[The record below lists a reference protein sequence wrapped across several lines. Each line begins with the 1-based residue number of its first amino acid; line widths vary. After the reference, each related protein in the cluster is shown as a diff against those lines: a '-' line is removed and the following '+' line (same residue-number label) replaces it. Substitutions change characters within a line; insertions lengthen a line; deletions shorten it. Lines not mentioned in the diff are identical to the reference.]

1 MKTLSRAILICA
13 VLTFLASG
21 TGLAAK
27 WNAKLGHD
35 QPATSPHHQALVK
48 FKDTVEKGSN
58 GQIAIEIFEQQKL
71 GTGIQMVEMV
81 QAGALEFLAVPT
93 SNVQVLDPTIGLLD
107 LPFLVSDRATLY
119 KLQDGQWGADLYKP
133 LEAQNIIGLSF
144 LESGFKQ
151 FTGNFPIHTPAD
163 YKGRKIRVMPL
174 PVLVQQFK
182 ALGAIG
188 VPIDFAELY
197 NALQQGVVD
206 GQENPITTIWTKKFY
221 EVQKYMAMSNHG
233 FLGYV
238 FIANKGFMDSLPAK
252 YQKLVKEAA
261 LEASQFERALI
272 AEKEK
277 DYLKDIKAGGVTVI
291 QLSPTELAQFQKAML
306 PVHDWFVGQVPTA
319 KPFLDAIKK
328 AQ

>member
-1 MKTLSRAILICA
+1 MKTLFRAMLIFA
-13 VLTFLASG
+13 VLTFIASG

-58 GQIAIEIFEQQKL
+58 GEIAIEIFDHQKL

-93 SNVQVLDPTIGLLD
+93 SNVQVIEPAFQVLD
-107 LPFLVSDRATLY
+107 LPFLVSSRDDLY
-119 KLQDGQWGADLYKP
+119 KLLDGDLGKALYATLKDK
-133 LEAQNIIGLSF
+133 NIVGLSF

-163 YKGRKIRVMPL
+163 YEGHKIRVMPA

-238 FIANKGFMDSLPAK
+238 FIANQGFMDSLPAK
-252 YQKLVKEAA
+252 YQKLVMDAA
-261 LEASQFERALI
+261 LEASHFERALI

-291 QLSPTELAQFQKAML
+291 ELSPAELAQFQKAML
-306 PVHDWFVGQVPTA
+306 KVDDWFVKENPAGA
-319 KPFLDAIKK
+319 PFLKIIKK